1 MYVNVTVAKS
11 SSIFSKV
18 YVADEE
24 NLVVLTVKKKQ
35 RVPRVICKKHIF
47 PVLIVFVLIQLMVM
61 VNDFHSRYY
70 KPELQYCEHSK
81 VSKTEYHFR

>member
-24 NLVVLTVKKKQ
+24 NLVVLTVKKKTACAQ
-35 RVPRVICKKHIF
+35 G
-47 PVLIVFVLIQLMVM
+47 
-61 VNDFHSRYY
+61 D
-70 KPELQYCEHSK
+70 LQ
-81 VSKTEYHFR
+81 KTHLSSADSVCLDTINGDG